1 MKRNKL
7 ILLVA
12 ALAIVAVAA
21 FKVTN
26 AESTQTEVDDNP
38 NHSMKRWAYNA
49 EDPKAEDGIK
59 EERSVAWFVANSKD
73 ARAQNK
79 VCHNN
84 PGIQSTPNCV
94 NSLHALQIVFAG
106 ASGR

>member
-1 MKRNKL
+1 MKKNKL
-7 ILLVA
+7 ILHVA
-12 ALAIVAVAA
+12 ALAIVAVAG

-26 AESTQTEVDDNP
+26 AESIKASLDDNP
-38 NHSMKRWAYNA
+38 NHSMKRWTSNA

-59 EERSVAWFVANSKD
+59 EERSVAWFVANSKE
-73 ARAQNK
+73 ARVQNK

-84 PGIQSTPNCV
+84 PGMQSTPNCV